1 MKIVVVGNG
10 KVGHAL
16 VEQLSKEGHDIVVID
31 NCAKA
36 LENLVNSFDVMG
48 VLGNGAIYSVQME
61 AGVENADLL
70 IAVTSA
76 DEINML
82 CCLIAKKLGAKS
94 TIARVRN
101 PEYSEQLDY
110 LKDDLGLSMSINPE
124 FAAASEISRILS
136 FPSAMKI
143 ETFSRDRVEIV
154 EFRVGEDNPLI
165 GIPLSAI
172 HKKFKVKILICAV
185 QRNNEVIIPKGDF
198 IIHEG
203 DKIEIASSRTQISNL
218 FRKIGSYKNKVKNV
232 MIIGGNRTAY
242 YLTKQL
248 LELGMNVK
256 IIEINKE
263 RSEHLSELLPMA
275 TVVHGDGTEQEIL
288 LEEGLE
294 RVDAFVALTD
304 RDEENITISIY
315 AGVKNVPKVITKVNR
330 LTYMEILDSI
340 KIDSI
345 VSPKFITANQI
356 VQYVRAMQNSLG
368 SNVETL
374 HKIVDNSVEALEF
387 VVPNITEN
395 TNISDFIDVPLKD
408 LGIKSGILVASII
421 RKGQVIIPGGDDVI
435 KAGDNVIVVTKDENY
450 YNDLSDIFK

>member
-1 MKIVVVGNG
+1 MKIVIVGIG
-10 KVGHAL
+10 KVGHTL

-31 NCAKA
+31 NNPKTIED
-36 LENLVNSFDVMG
+36 LENSFDVMG
-48 VLGNGAIYSVQME
+48 IIGNGAVYSVQME
-61 AGVENADLL
+61 AGVESADLL

-110 LKDDLGLSMSINPE
+110 LKFDLGLSMDINPE
-124 FAAASEISRILS
+124 YAAASEISRILS
-136 FPSAMKI
+136 FPSALKI

-154 EFRVGEDNPLI
+154 EFRVLENSPLI
-165 GIPLSAI
+165 GIPLSGLYS
-172 HKKFKVKILICAV
+172 KFKVKILVCAV
-185 QRNNEVIIPKGDF
+185 QRENEIIIPKGDF
-198 IIHEG
+198 VIAEG
-203 DKIEIASSRTQISNL
+203 DKIDIVSSRTQISNL
-218 FRKIGSYKNKVKNV
+218 FKKLGNYKNKIKNV

-256 IIEINKE
+256 IIEKNKE

-275 TVVHGDGTEQEIL
+275 TVVYGDGTEQEIL

-330 LTYMEILDSI
+330 LTYMEILNSI

-345 VSPKFITANQI
+345 ISPKFITANQI
-356 VQYVRAMQNSLG
+356 VQYVRAMQNSFG

-374 HKIVDNSVEALEF
+374 HKIVDNTVEALEF
-387 VVPNITEN
+387 VVSKKIEN
-395 TNISDFIDVPLKD
+395 TNIQDYIDVPLKN
-408 LGIKSGILVASII
+408 LSIKSGILVAAII

-435 KAGDNVIVVTKDENY
+435 KQGDNVIIVNNDENY
-450 YNDLSDIFK
+450 YNELSDIFK

>member
-10 KVGHAL
+10 KVGHTL

-31 NCAKA
+31 SSTEA
-36 LENLVNSFDVMG
+36 LEEMESSFDVLG
-48 VLGNGAIYSVQME
+48 ILGNGANYLVQME
-61 AGVENADLL
+61 AGVEVADLL

-101 PEYSEQLDY
+101 PEYSEQLHF
-110 LKDDLGLSMSINPE
+110 LKDDLGLSLSINPE
-124 FAAASEISRILS
+124 FASASEISRILS

-143 ETFSRDRVEIV
+143 ETFSRDRVELV
-154 EFRVGEDNPLI
+154 EFRVEENSPLA
-165 GIPLSAI
+165 GMPLSGLY
-172 HKKFKVKILICAV
+172 KNFKVKLLVCAV

-198 IIHEG
+198 VLNGGDII
-203 DKIEIASSRTQISNL
+203 DIVASRSQVTNL
-218 FRKIGSYKNKVKNV
+218 FKKLGNYKNKVKNV

-242 YLTKQL
+242 YLTKQI

-256 IIEINKE
+256 IIEINKDRCE
-263 RSEHLSELLPMA
+263 LLSELLPMA
-275 TVVHGDGTEQEIL
+275 TIVHGDGTEQNIL

-304 RDEENITISIY
+304 RDEENITISLY

-330 LTYMEILDSI
+330 LTYMEILNSI

-345 VSPKFITANQI
+345 ISPKFITANQI
-356 VQYVRAMQNSLG
+356 VQYVRAMQNSFG

-374 HKIVDNSVEALEF
+374 HKIVNNTVEALEF
-387 VVPNITEN
+387 VVPNNIEN
-395 TNISDFIDVPLKD
+395 TNVNDYIDVALKN
-408 LGIKSGILVASII
+408 LNIKSGILVAAII
-421 RKGQVIIPGGDDVI
+421 RKGHVIIPCGDDVI
-435 KAGDNVIVVTKDENY
+435 KIGDNVIVVTKEENY
-450 YNDLSDIFK
+450 CDDLSDIFK